1 MARGW
6 TYTQCLVET
15 EATYTRFPGV
25 MGKDRV
31 IRMHSSS
38 SRLQTRHTHIHTHRE
53 LSISWISNTWPRV
66 QQAFLESLGLVN
78 KFVKS
83 VLEQQRP
90 TPRDSFVI
98 LSLPCARSCESIM
111 FTVASRKKKFWNVP
125 WKLKTLEKWFKI
137 LGKLF
142 FYFFFFFFSFSSQT
156 IVRKYT
162 IILWYC
168 NYRRCDRYLQI
179 KNQMIRS
186 CTNYTKD

>member
-1 MARGW
+1 MVGSDNFSTCVCVCLCVCRRAWMAVARGW

-38 SRLQTRHTHIHTHRE
+38 SRLQTRHTRAHTE
-53 LSISWISNTWPRV
+53 LSISRISNTWPRV

-78 KFVKS
+78 KFEKS

-98 LSLPCARSCESIM
+98 LSLPCTRSCESIIM
-111 FTVASRKKKFWNVP
+111 FTAASRKKKFWRSVP
-125 WKLKTLEKWFKI
+125 CFHGKWRI
-137 LGKLF
+137 
-142 FYFFFFFFSFSSQT
+142 
-156 IVRKYT
+156 
-162 IILWYC
+162 
-168 NYRRCDRYLQI
+168 
-179 KNQMIRS
+179 
-186 CTNYTKD
+186 